1 MTSETENKITWTVV
15 ILGVI
20 AAIVTL
26 CFHQPRSPIGD
37 CGTDVTLNKGI
48 GIFFATA
55 LNVLLVAV
63 AAFHSMIIGFAITG
77 AINSGE
83 RYIYR
88 MKQKKEN
95 PKANSTSFSFK
106 NINYKKIV
114 YNCIDGMR
122 QFEVAWLV
130 ITISILSVAGF
141 FAGMNHPKIC
151 FKNPGA
157 VSDFYL
163 ISALYLVIIG
173 LVATFVFHI
182 LFEKIEFR
190 LKKFLK
196 LV

>member
-1 MTSETENKITWTVV
+1 MIGELTDKITKMRDEIQRANNRIATNSGELTTLISAAKLMVV
-15 ILGVI
+15 
-20 AAIVTL
+20 
-26 CFHQPRSPIGD
+26 
-37 CGTDVTLNKGI
+37 
-48 GIFFATA
+48 
-55 LNVLLVAV
+55 V
-63 AAFHSMIIGFAITG
+63 AAFLSMIIGFAITG

-106 NINYKKIV
+106 NINYKKIA

-173 LVATFVFHI
+173 IVATFVFHI